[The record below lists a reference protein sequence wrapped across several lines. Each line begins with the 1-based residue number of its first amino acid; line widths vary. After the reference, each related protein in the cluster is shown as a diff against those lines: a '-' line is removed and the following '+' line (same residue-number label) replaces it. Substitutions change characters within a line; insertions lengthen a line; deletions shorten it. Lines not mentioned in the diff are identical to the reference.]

1 MRMGGRTGGN
11 RVKVK
16 NLKVVKLFPDKNL
29 ILVKGAI
36 PGHKGSFVILEK

>member
-1 MRMGGRTGGN
+1 MRMGGRTGGE

-16 NLKVVKLFPDKNL
+16 NLEIVKIFPDQNL
-29 ILVKGAI
+29 VLVKGAI